1 MNIAILDCMKHIPYG
16 FGNAMSGRR
25 GPRAMPR
32 GSRQLSDSNKKRS
45 IRARSLCNLIMAS
58 LVASTLIIIPSGP
71 AEAVINPAQ
80 RLYRAWRKNDKK
92 VAERVAEAGAVNTLF
107 ARTWRKSDNWRS
119 TSCEGAA
126 GSVSCTWERPSEKL
140 IIRYKNDP
148 TRPGKRVSEVRFEG
162 S

>member
-1 MNIAILDCMKHIPYG
+1 MNLAILDWMKHIPYR
-16 FGNAMSGRR
+16 FSIAKQPQSVR
-25 GPRAMPR
+25 
-32 GSRQLSDSNKKRS
+32 SRP
-45 IRARSLCNLIMAS
+45 LCTLMMAS
-58 LVASTLIIIPSGP
+58 LVASSLIIPAGP

-92 VAERVAEAGAVNTLF
+92 IAERIAEGEAVNTLF
-107 ARTWRKSDNWRS
+107 ARPWRKSDQWHS

-126 GSVSCTWERPSEKL
+126 GSVYCTWERPSEKL

-148 TRPGKRVSEVRFEG
+148 THPGKRVSEVRFEA

>member
-1 MNIAILDCMKHIPYG
+1 MNLTILDGTKYTPYG
-16 FGNAMSGRR
+16 FGSAKPQS
-25 GPRAMPR
+25 
-32 GSRQLSDSNKKRS
+32 KRS
-45 IRARSLCNLIMAS
+45 IRSRSLCTLMMAS
-58 LVASTLIIIPSGP
+58 LVASTLIIPAGP

-92 VAERVAEAGAVNTLF
+92 VAGRVAQAEAVNTLF
-107 ARTWRKSDNWRS
+107 ARTWRKSDNWKS

-140 IIRYKNDP
+140 VIRYKNDP
-148 TRPGKRVSEVRFEG
+148 TAPGKRVSEVRFEA